1 MCFSQLKANINSLQ
15 LIINLQYLDI
25 LWDGDLIVEVRGG
38 DAGSTG
44 TASFDWLVL
53 FWS

>member
-1 MCFSQLKANINSLQ
+1 MHYFKDIHSVRSI
-15 LIINLQYLDI
+15 LQYLDI
-25 LWDGDLIVEVRGG
+25 LWDGDLVVEVSGG

-53 FWS
+53 FRS